1 MDIIDFHVHTG
12 YDFHADEHGVL
23 IDNEKFRSDL
33 EACGVTKCCGSYLP
47 KACNGRPVADY
58 EQYIPE
64 LNAKAYETKELYGDF
79 YIPGLHIHPAFVEM
93 SCREIEK
100 YARLGVKMIGE
111 LVPYM
116 MGWQGC
122 ATKEFLEIMD
132 CAASYNMVVNI
143 HLTSG
148 ADMRALCASI
158 PKSITLVWA
167 HFSAFGT
174 FDEHTGLLREFEN
187 VYFDTSAHGS
197 DRVGIIKDAVNAVG
211 SEKLLFGTD
220 YPGIG
225 PASDIGAMMVEDI
238 SEADR
243 ENIFSLNAKRLL
255 KLQ

>member
-23 IDNEKFRSDL
+23 IDNGKFRSDL

-47 KACNGRPVADY
+47 KACSGRPVADY

-116 MGWQGC
+116 MGGTC
-122 ATKEFLEIMD
+122 YSDPRLIEILR
-132 CAASYNMVVNI
+132 AAADKGMVLSMHPNLK
-143 HLTSG
+143 HPD
-148 ADMRALCASI
+148 DMEGLFRALPHMPIVVAHLDGYGLYDWSI
-158 PKSITLVWA
+158 DMMKKYDNL
-167 HFSAFGT
+167 
-174 FDEHTGLLREFEN
+174 
-187 VYFDTSAHGS
+187 YFDISAHGI
-197 DRVGIIKDAVNAVG
+197 DREGMLKDAVQRVG
-211 SEKLLFGTD
+211 ASRILYGSD
-220 YPGIG
+220 YPGYDSAPFINAVCEAG
-225 PASDIGAMMVEDI
+225 LTDKEQEAIFFENAAS
-238 SEADR
+238 
-243 ENIFSLNAKRLL
+243 LL
-255 KLQ
+255 L